1 MPSSIWIHSPRAT
14 ARAAGLFYLVI
25 IICGIGAQALLR
37 GPLVVPGD
45 PVATTENI
53 AGAELRFRLSI
64 LADVVMALSDVAL
77 AILLYALLRPVHHL
91 LALLATAF
99 RLVQAAILGINV
111 LHLWE
116 AAALAVGP
124 SSSPMRDELVHAGVE
139 AHAAGYDFA
148 LFFFGVNCVLVAILL
163 LRSMAVP
170 RVLAALISAAGLVY
184 LAGAT
189 TRVVAPELV
198 DWVAPA
204 YLIPVV
210 AELGFCVWL
219 IVKGLEDRRPASR

>member
-1 MPSSIWIHSPRAT
+1 MPSSIWIHSPRVT
-14 ARAAGLFYLVI
+14 ARAAGVFYLVI
-25 IICGIGAQALLR
+25 IICGIGAEALVR

-45 PVATTENI
+45 PVATTDNI
-53 AGAELRFRLSI
+53 AGAELLFRLGI

-116 AAALAVGP
+116 AAALASGT
-124 SSSPMRDELVHAGVE
+124 SSSMRDELVLAGVE

-189 TRVVAPELV
+189 TRVVAPAMVE
-198 DWVAPA
+198 WVAPA